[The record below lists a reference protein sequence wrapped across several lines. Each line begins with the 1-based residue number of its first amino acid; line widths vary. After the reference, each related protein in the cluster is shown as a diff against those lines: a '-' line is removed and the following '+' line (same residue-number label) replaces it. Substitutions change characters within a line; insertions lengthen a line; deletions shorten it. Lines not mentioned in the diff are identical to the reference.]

1 MENILFSVCVILAS
15 TLVCTHTQYYTHPD
29 VRLQKRP
36 CTVKIYALN
45 YKLTKF
51 CEPGDDGLQTGFAIR
66 SIGDRCDYPWSV
78 GLNTLLNF

>member
-1 MENILFSVCVILAS
+1 MMNSDGKHLVFCVCDIGINVGVY
-15 TLVCTHTQYYTHPD
+15 TVHTQYYTHPD

-51 CEPGDDGLQTGFAIR
+51 CEPGDDALQTGFAIR
-66 SIGDRCDYPWSV
+66 SMGDRCDYP
-78 GLNTLLNF
+78 